1 MNNYIAAF
9 LNDNGALSVC
19 NKTNQVINMQIGS
32 FPSFEKAVESACD
45 LLESHIIGNGVLHR
59 DAGLGGFLICNE
71 QEFEKLNKE
80 AIENA
85 KNKTA

>member
-19 NKTNQVINMQIGS
+19 KKSDEVIKMELGS
-32 FPSFEKAVESACD
+32 FSSFEKAVESACD

-59 DAGLGGFLICNE
+59 DAGFGGFLICNE
-71 QEFEKLNKE
+71 QEFERLNKE
-80 AIENA
+80 AVENA

>member
-1 MNNYIAAF
+1 LNNYIAAF

-19 NKTNQVINMQIGS
+19 NKTNQIINMQIGS

-59 DAGLGGFLICNE
+59 DAGFGGFLICNE

-80 AIENA
+80 AVENA

>member
-19 NKTNQVINMQIGS
+19 KKTSQVINMELGS

-59 DAGLGGFLICNE
+59 NAGFGGFLVCNKE
-71 QEFEKLNKE
+71 EFETLNKE

-85 KNKTA
+85 KSKTT

>member
-9 LNDNGALSVC
+9 LSDNGALSVS
-19 NKTNQVINMQIGS
+19 NKTGQVINMRLGS
-32 FPSFEKAVESACD
+32 FPSFDKAVESACD
-45 LLESHIIGNGVLHR
+45 LLESHIIGNGVLRR
-59 DAGLGGFLICNE
+59 DAGFGGFLVCNE

-85 KNKTA
+85 KS